1 MQRSP
6 SPVDGEFCDFLLPL
20 PIPISKMPTG
30 LTQFQ
35 KTLRLIDMALSIV
48 NTDLVVSDDD
58 ADDDYQVVQRG
69 YDDNDCNKDKQ

>member
-6 SPVDGEFCDFLLPL
+6 SPVDGEFCNFSLPL
-20 PIPISKMPTG
+20 PISICTMPTG

-58 ADDDYQVVQRG
+58 VDGDYQVVQG
-69 YDDNDCNKDKQ
+69 HDDNDCNKDKQ